1 MQEGRVLG
9 TLKNLSP
16 RGRLTLFRWTF
27 FGTVGC
33 ILFAQTANWLMFR
46 DLGQPA
52 LGLSIFSGT
61 IIPLLL
67 AGPLF
72 FYLTLK
78 LRELAIANYKLVD
91 AATVDYLTR
100 CLNRGAFTA
109 HVEASLAA
117 ARASEGSSGGA
128 LLVIDADLFKRIN
141 DRFGHGSGD
150 EALRLIASA
159 IRTAVGDKNVVGR
172 LGGEEFAVFVD
183 EKCDPGPIAQRI
195 CGAVE
200 AARFTPQGKPWLLTV
215 SVGGVSFSTPAPFS
229 ELYRIADEML
239 YEAKRSGR
247 NKVAIAP
254 PCALANGMVKST
266 PNQTAT
272 AA

>member
-1 MQEGRVLG
+1 MQR

-16 RGRLTLFRWTF
+16 RGRRTLFRWTF
-27 FGTVGC
+27 FGTIGC
-33 ILFAQTANWLMFR
+33 VLFAQGANWLLFR

-52 LGLSIFSGT
+52 LGRSIFSGT

-78 LRELAIANYKLVD
+78 LRELAIANHKLTE
-91 AATVDYLTR
+91 AATIDYLTR

-109 HVEASLAA
+109 HVEAALAGA
-117 ARASEGSSGGA
+117 GTSMDSRSGA
-128 LLVIDADLFKRIN
+128 LLVIDADQFKRIN

-159 IRTAVGDKNVVGR
+159 IRSAVGGTDVVGR
-172 LGGEEFAVFVD
+172 LGGEEFAVFL
-183 EKCDPGPIAQRI
+183 EGQCDPGPIAQRI
-195 CGAVE
+195 RRAVE
-200 AARFTPQGKPWLLTV
+200 TVRFTPQGKPWPLTV
-215 SVGGVSFSTPAPFS
+215 SVGGVAFDAPAPFS
-229 ELYRIADEML
+229 ELYRIADELL

-254 PCALANGMVKST
+254 SDALAKGVARSEPEK
-266 PNQTAT
+266 TAS